1 MNQLNAGGGAW
12 RESQFKLPSSHNCRN
27 HSNYP
32 RTHGAGSE
40 GVCRF
45 KAVMSYQSVMRDLKF
60 IRCGRGTLYVMRV
73 KTSDPWQSQQTSLED
88 AGRVIPPVSS
98 LLRLGHVQSVCQ
110 SDATG
115 DEIFLQV
122 NPNKTFTELLDPKED

>member
-1 MNQLNAGGGAW
+1 MLEEGPGE
-12 RESQFKLPSSHNCRN
+12 RVSL
-27 HSNYP
+27 NYP
-32 RTHGAGSE
+32 ALIIVEITQTIREHHEAGSE

-60 IRCGRGTLYVMRV
+60 TRCGRGTLYVMRV
-73 KTSDPWQSQQTSLED
+73 KTRDPWQSQQTSLED
-88 AGRVIPPVSS
+88 AGRVIPPESS
-98 LLRLGHVQSVCQ
+98 LLHRLGHVQSVCQ